1 MVARSHFGILT
12 TPLEDGDAALRE
24 AAARLAE
31 AREAF
36 RRAGRP
42 DLTSPIAAAIVAVR
56 ETELLRLVGLEGH
69 PVHDPA
75 DWFLE

>member
-1 MVARSHFGILT
+1 MVAISHPALHPN
-12 TPLEDGDAALRE
+12 PLQVGDDALRM

-36 RRAGRP
+36 QEAGRA
-42 DLTSPIAAAIVAVR
+42 DLSAPLGAALLAVR
-56 ETELLRLVGLEGH
+56 EAELLRLVGLEGH
-69 PVHDPA
+69 SAHNPA